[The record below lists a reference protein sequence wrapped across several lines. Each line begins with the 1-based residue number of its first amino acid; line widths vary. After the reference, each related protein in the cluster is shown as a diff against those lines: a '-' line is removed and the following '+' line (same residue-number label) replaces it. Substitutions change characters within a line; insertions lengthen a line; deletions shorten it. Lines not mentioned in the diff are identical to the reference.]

1 MQAMG
6 TGANKKQAYDRRLK
20 MAEGVG
26 FPNSLENIQ

>member
-6 TGANKKQAYDRRLK
+6 TAANKKQAYDRRLK
-20 MAEGVG
+20 MAEGV